1 MKKKLKKS
9 LRSLKKLRRVPS
21 GIKSIY
27 KLRLNRVHKFKPKI
41 EIHHEVGH
49 FVLKT
54 LTTSKELKAALQ
66 LRYLVFHHEFIGKKS
81 ERGVDVDKYDF
92 HCDHLVIQEKKSE
105 RIIGTYR
112 FNCSLY
118 TKKFYSSKE
127 FNLKRLLSH
136 DGIKIEL
143 GRACIHKDYR
153 RGVVIALLWRG
164 VADYMMRSKAQFL
177 FGCGSVKIT
186 DPRQAALLYK
196 YFLEDNRIMPEYLSP
211 PTKKYK
217 MPKIDLWMK
226 KFANPLTEAERTE
239 AAELVPPLLRSYLK
253 IGCYIGGEPAWDKKF
268 KCIDFLTIL
277 RKEDLNKSLWK
288 KYKMDSDSSTDS

>member
-1 MKKKLKKS
+1 
-9 LRSLKKLRRVPS
+9 
-21 GIKSIY
+21 
-27 KLRLNRVHKFKPKI
+27 
-41 EIHHEVGH
+41 
-49 FVLKT
+49 
-54 LTTSKELKAALQ
+54 
-66 LRYLVFHHEFIGKKS
+66 
-81 ERGVDVDKYDF
+81 
-92 HCDHLVIQEKKSE
+92 
-105 RIIGTYR
+105 
-112 FNCSLY
+112 
-118 TKKFYSSKE
+118 
-127 FNLKRLLSH
+127 
-136 DGIKIEL
+136 
-143 GRACIHKDYR
+143 
-153 RGVVIALLWRG
+153 
-164 VADYMMRSKAQFL
+164 ADYMMRSKAQFL